1 MLDVNQKSQAQ
12 VTFNSQGFISVKQ
25 FIFGGGKCNPMAD
38 SGLTAGGQH
47 SKDFAQALADVF
59 QF

>member
-1 MLDVNQKSQAQ
+1 MLDVNQKNQAQ

-25 FIFGGGKCNPMAD
+25 FILGGQKCNPIGN

-47 SKDFAQALADVF
+47 GKDVAQALADVF